1 MYIYVYYKL
10 LLQLYIS
17 NITHLYY
24 FKILI
29 AAGVDY
35 ISFNNTLTAVNGSGP
50 ILNSAMIIDD
60 EIMEPTEEFGV
71 RLNVLGNARV
81 DVAPSVD
88 FAKVVIGDSDSKRLI
103 MSLELLE

>member
-1 MYIYVYYKL
+1 
-10 LLQLYIS
+10 
-17 NITHLYY
+17 
-24 FKILI
+24 
-29 AAGVDY
+29 
-35 ISFNNTLTAVNGSGP
+35 
-50 ILNSAMIIDD
+50 MIIND

-103 MSLELLE
+103 TSLELLE